1 MRIAYLILAHHQPKH
16 VGAMIEQLD
25 DGNARFF
32 IHVDR
37 KSDIAPFSQAITSG
51 RATLLGERFPIDWGG
66 WNMVRAMLGL
76 LRRAHE
82 EGASDYYQLL
92 SDSCYP
98 IKSNEEIAAKLGAG
112 NFNYI
117 TINEEMTPRSYFHDR
132 LIYYR
137 TERRLRKFLK
147 RRRLFK
153 RLKLNEH
160 VRGLFK
166 YGRRLRMF
174 QPRLPGNVRP
184 YKGWQWWCLTHECSE
199 YVLNYVDAHP
209 EFVRFFSSTHIP
221 DESMFQTILAN
232 SEFVDT
238 LSPGF
243 AGGVIAG
250 NHYARWSKGEA
261 QGKPC
266 ILKEDDLEALIR
278 SDACFA
284 RKLSEAHS
292 TRLIELLSERVR
304 RRRGGNQ
311 PNKEVC
317 PNTDALDTD
326 REKP

>member
-1 MRIAYLILAHHQPKH
+1 MRIAYLILAHHQPKL

-37 KSDIAPFSQAITSG
+37 KSDIAPFSQAITSE
-51 RATLLGERFPIDWGG
+51 RATLLGERLPIDWGG
-66 WNMVRAMLGL
+66 WNMVRATLSL

-117 TINEEMTPRSYFHDR
+117 TINEEMTPQSLFHDR

-137 TERRLRKFLK
+137 TERRLRKFFK

-153 RLKLNEH
+153 RLKLHEH

-174 QPRLPGNVRP
+174 QHRPPCNLRP
-184 YKGWQWWCLTHECSE
+184 YKGWQWWCLTHECTE

-209 EFVRFFSSTHIP
+209 EFVQFFRSTHIP
-221 DESMFQTILAN
+221 DESLFQTIIAN

-243 AGGVIAG
+243 AAGVIAG
-250 NHYARWSKGEA
+250 NHYVRWSKGEA
-261 QGKPC
+261 RGKSC

-284 RKLSEAHS
+284 RKLSEVDS
-292 TRLIELLSERVR
+292 TRLIELLSERASKAPAWR
-304 RRRGGNQ
+304 Q
-311 PNKEVC
+311 PAEQGIL
-317 PNTDALDTD
+317 P
-326 REKP
+326 